1 MKKIE
6 IISSVGDG
14 KLKRNLKLFW
24 NVIKSFE
31 GKTIL
36 ITIKVS
42 RKTRSLNQ
50 NAYYW
55 GVIVAIWQQ
64 IIKDQWGEFYSI
76 KEVHEFLKYHCNFEE
91 KVVEQTGDILR
102 LPKSTTT
109 NTTTEQEEFHE
120 KARRLALDNFNTV
133 IPLPNEQI
141 NFEY

>member
-1 MKKIE
+1 VKKVE
-6 IISSVGDG
+6 LISNVING

-36 ITIKVS
+36 ITIKVF

-64 IIKDQWGEFYSI
+64 IIKDHWGEFYSI
-76 KEVHEFLKYHCNFEE
+76 KEVNEFLKYHCNFEE
-91 KVVEQTGDILR
+91 KVIEQTGDILR
-102 LPKSTTT
+102 LAKSSTT

-141 NFEY
+141 EFEY